1 MMRSLLIGFCIL
13 LCTSIGYAQNYRVES
28 LTVADGLSQGFV
40 ICLLQDSRGFIWI
53 GTSNGLNRYD
63 GYQVKRFKADSTTPW
78 AFTAGVIYCMAEDA
92 QGLLWLGTERGL
104 VVLDPYTE
112 RFFQI
117 TDTHRSLSSGSV
129 VQISIKKDGRISFCY
144 HDSAATSLS
153 MLRPPAEL
161 TRLIREGQIR
171 NTDFHIQSLSLAAGG
186 QGPFVWLASSG
197 DTMIAANRWH
207 QFCQINLTTL
217 QVKSVD
223 PRTLPYR
230 RWGKY
235 GLIYD
240 QSGTRGFAFYLHE
253 APRTPQDSTFQMTDF
268 LQVPGGPP
276 LLCYTGESAVYQLDT
291 VSVKTDRPVFESPDF
306 YRQLRPF
313 IRLDKPVSYNHIV
326 DRVGNIW
333 MGTTGYGVRKI
344 SPGKMDFRQYLST
357 QSFYNFTLLPDGR
370 IWPGFYQP
378 HQVLNLQ
385 TNQLEPAP
393 WNNVLSKD
401 IWPHGLLV
409 ARSGDWWMMAAQ
421 KSQFCILKKDRLSNQ
436 WQKLPVGLKFTNS
449 FPIPVIEDRQGNI
462 WIAGAQGEIARVR
475 PKDNQVDLWQ
485 LAPFFPAF
493 VVEDLRG
500 TCLVEDAHGTLWI
513 GQSGGL
519 VRVENPDGKPV
530 FQVWHNPT
538 DSVPVFKND
547 WIMSLY
553 PDPNDPL
560 IIWAG
565 THGGG
570 LSRFDSQTGRAE
582 TFTEENGL
590 ADNVVYGI
598 LPDDFGHLWLSTNRG
613 LSRFNPRNRTF
624 SNFPNAE
631 PALNIE
637 FNTSSYRRLPS
648 GELAFG
654 SVGGLFVIHPLP
666 ERPVQHSSVVEIIQ
680 LKINGIVLHPTD
692 SSTGLSF
699 TAQNEI
705 SLRVPFDQDN
715 IILEFAA
722 LQTDDPASAQYRYRV
737 LGLEEHWIL
746 TGHQR
751 TANLVAM
758 PPGEYTIE
766 LQSIGTNGNW
776 ADAPVTRMYMEILPP
791 WYRSWPA
798 WWLYAG
804 LVSCALYAYIWYER
818 RRVRLKYEVNFSRK
832 EMERLKSL
840 DEFKNRFFG
849 YISHEFKTPLTII
862 MGHAKRLPETK
873 THQRVVKKA
882 GIILSQGQS
891 MLEMVNQMVDIT
903 KLDNQELQLNWRNG
917 NFSDYV
923 RYLIESL
930 RSLVE
935 FKGLQLHFHS
945 TVPNLMMDFDPLRL
959 KYIVNNLLSNAVQH
973 TPSGGS
979 INVAIL
985 PGALNQVQLEVSDT
999 GEGIAP
1005 EDLPNIF
1012 ERYYQ
1017 GSSNE
1022 LEPHHFGLGL
1032 AFVKDLVQ
1040 IFAGKIAVS
1049 SELDKG
1055 ATFTLS
1061 LPITQAAIPLET
1073 YFPENAHF
1081 QSSLREEAPD
1091 DPGREALPLL
1101 LVVEDNPFI
1110 SNFIQSCLAPYFQL
1124 EFVPDGL
1131 AGYEKALQIV
1141 PDLILTDVMM
1151 PYMDGYTLTHQL
1163 KNHELTG
1170 HIPIVML
1177 SARSGLSDRLAG
1189 QQLGADA
1196 YVGKPFDEQE
1206 LVLILQNLHRLQG
1219 RWRER
1224 YAGLT
1229 HQTFPVNDLTKATVE
1244 QPDETIRQT
1253 DAFML
1258 KIYAL
1263 FEKNYPDEEYDLP
1276 QLCHDIELSK
1286 SQLQRK
1292 LAALSDQSAMELL
1305 RRYRLQKAYE
1315 ILSDSLDIN
1324 IKEICFQVGFKDP
1337 SHFSRLFSKTFHLA
1351 PSEVRK
1357 NLAADSVQ
1365 EN

>member
-1 MMRSLLIGFCIL
+1 MMRSLLIGLFAL
-13 LCTSIGYAQNYRVES
+13 LWSSLVYAQKYRIES

-40 ICLLQDSRGFIWI
+40 IKLFQDSRGFIWI

-63 GYQVKRFKADSTTPW
+63 GYQIKRFTPDNTARW
-78 AFTAGVIYCMAEDA
+78 ALKSSVIYCIVEDA
-92 QGLLWLGTERGL
+92 QGLLWLGTEKGL
-104 VVLDPYTE
+104 VVMDTYTE
-112 RFFQI
+112 RFVHLAEINPAFPTNKIVQVGIKNGQI
-117 TDTHRSLSSGSV
+117 WFSEL
-129 VQISIKKDGRISFCY
+129 
-144 HDSAATSLS
+144 SAANGG
-153 MLRPPAEL
+153 MIRPPTDL
-161 TRLIREGQIR
+161 TRLIRENRLQSSDFSLQPIQLDKGISPPFGRFLDSHDALIGGSDVHGQ
-171 NTDFHIQSLSLAAGG
+171 F
-186 QGPFVWLASSG
+186 F
-197 DTMIAANRWH
+197 
-207 QFCQINLTTL
+207 QIDSTTL
-217 QVKSVD
+217 RVHKAD
-223 PRTLPYR
+223 PATLHYQ

-235 GLIYD
+235 GLVYSP
-240 QSGTRGFAFYLHE
+240 QGNSGLVFQPHKIGN
-253 APRTPQDSTFQMTDF
+253 TPQVVDF
-268 LQVPGGPP
+268 LQPPGEMP
-276 LLCYTGESAVYQLDT
+276 LLYCVGETTLFQLDT
-291 VSVKTDRPVFESPDF
+291 LGPEVSGFGEIAF
-306 YRQLRPF
+306 YQHLKSF
-313 IRLDKPVSYNHIV
+313 ITLDKPIAYNGIV
-326 DRVGNIW
+326 DMTGNLW
-333 MGTTGYGVRKI
+333 MGTTGYGARKI
-344 SPGKMDFRQYLST
+344 SRQKLDFKQYLPE
-357 QSFYNFTLLPDGR
+357 QSFYNFTPLPDGR
-370 IWPGFYQP
+370 VWPGFYQP
-378 HQVLNLQ
+378 LKVLNLR
-385 TNQLEPAP
+385 TNLLEDAP
-393 WNNVLSKD
+393 WAAPLRKEIEAYN
-401 IWPHGLLV
+401 LLI
-409 ARSGDWWMMAAQ
+409 ARSGDWWMEGRRKNQ
-421 KSQFCILKKDRLSNQ
+421 LLILRKDKLTQQ
-436 WQKLPVGLKFTNS
+436 WQELPINVKFQEG
-449 FPIPVIEDRQGNI
+449 FPIPLLEDSRGNI
-462 WIAGAQGEIARVR
+462 WLGGIEGEIIRIR
-475 PKDNQVDLWQ
+475 PSNNQVDRWQ
-485 LAPFFPAF
+485 LAVDSPILGI
-493 VVEDLRG
+493 DQLRS
-500 TCLVEDAHGTLWI
+500 TCLVEDASGNLWV
-513 GQSGGL
+513 GRNYGL
-519 VRVENPDGKPV
+519 LKIEHPDSKPV
-530 FQVWHNPT
+530 FQVWPK
-538 DSVPVFKND
+538 SPERGQLFKND
-547 WIMSLY
+547 YIMSLY
-553 PDPNDPL
+553 PDPNAPQIL
-560 IIWAG
+560 WVG
-565 THGGG
+565 TRTGG
-570 LSRFDSQTGRAE
+570 LSSFNTQTGTCE
-582 TFTEENGL
+582 TFTEKDGL
-590 ADNVVYGI
+590 ADNLVYGI
-598 LPDDFGHLWLSTNRG
+598 LPDAFGHLWLSTNRG
-613 LSRFNPRNRTF
+613 LSRFNPRNHTF
-624 SNFPNAE
+624 SNSPNAE
-631 PALNIE
+631 PKLNIE
-637 FNTSSYRRLPS
+637 FNTGAYRLMPS

-654 SVGGLFVIHPLP
+654 SVGGLFLIRPLP
-666 ERPVQHSSVVEIIQ
+666 ESQHERPYVVEITQ
-680 LKINGIVLHPTD
+680 LKINGTALEP
-692 SSTGLSF
+692 SAMGAGLTI
-699 TAQNEI
+699 TAQNEV
-705 SLRVPFDQDN
+705 SLRLPFDQN
-715 IILEFAA
+715 NVVFEFAA
-722 LQTDDPASAQYRYRV
+722 LQTGDPASAQYRYRV
-737 LGLEEHWIL
+737 LGLAGHWIA

-751 TANLVAM
+751 TVNLVSM
-758 PPGEYTIE
+758 PPGEYMIE

-776 ADAPVTRMYMEILPP
+776 ADAPITRLYMEILPP

-862 MGHAKRLPETK
+862 MGHAKRLPEAK
-873 THQRVVKKA
+873 THQWVVKKA
-882 GIILSQGQS
+882 STILSQGQS
-891 MLEMVNQMVDIT
+891 MLEMVNQMVDVT

-1061 LPITQAAIPLET
+1061 LPITQEAIPLET
-1073 YFPENAHF
+1073 YFPENTHF

-1091 DPGREALPLL
+1091 DPDQEALPLL

-1324 IKEICFQVGFKDP
+1324 VKEICFQVGFKDP